1 MLLAKASTKLHNLV
15 LLILISTGGAQIG
28 TKITIA
34 GEIEDIT
41 QVVIEIEIEEAEE
54 VTTSDHLRAIT
65 VTCSNI
71 NSNPEVIEVEVEA
84 ITIVIGEEIDF
95 T

>member
-1 MLLAKASTKLHNLV
+1 M
-15 LLILISTGGAQIG
+15 
-28 TKITIA
+28 
-34 GEIEDIT
+34 
-41 QVVIEIEIEEAEE
+41 VIEIEIEEAEE